1 MLETFTQ
8 RVGYRPG
15 EQVASHARHRF
26 RLVPTSATVS
36 NAPQVDPSLW
46 LVHYGPSPQPIPA
59 ELLPVPPPM
68 STALQQRM
76 QLQRGGMI
84 ARKDFMLADRLN
96 WPTINLPREGRGH
109 PMMAQPPAA
118 RNIPQQMAYP
128 PHPNKRSR
136 TAAHAAAQQQQQH
149 HMVPAAHFV
158 AFDEEED
165 THNGDMFDH
174 LTPRDISMARYMRN
188 HEWMEEVL
196 GTAYRIGQIVPADLG
211 LGLQGE
217 LSSVTE
223 GIFEAS
229 GVDAHKKPPSK
240 PVVGRLDAELAGQ
253 FKKRVADKILA
264 DQAELARMKAAHEK
278 KMAKFNSNSIL
289 MRAER
294 ELRVAVAD
302 TGHEFWRLEGKD
314 EDNEDGTTQFHDKSH
329 RRLEEIVADI
339 ESALGRHIEVIS
351 DVKRVQDGG
360 YQEPP
365 PEPEVLP
372 MPPSLPVPAE
382 SSVAGPSQLP
392 QQPRQAGF
400 QNGGGTVGESD
411 IIMGGTTAGPIDQ
424 TQPGAPSHPMP
435 HNQMPNIPPAVTASG
450 TGGAPPPQPAVG
462 QAVTQ
467 APISEDFTMQDS
479 GVGSEPS
486 AAPDQGTESGDWV
499 VVPKGGVSPRASASG
514 PPAAEIVAAPSEPAA
529 AASSLGE
536 AAKPSDHDLGEMN
549 TAGEALSSYGQA
561 NDDLTGDIGDGMDLG
576 MEDSAFGDA
585 VYGVEESRG
594 SADTPADGI

>member
-1 MLETFTQ
+1 M
-8 RVGYRPG
+8 P
-15 EQVASHARHRF
+15 
-26 RLVPTSATVS
+26 

-46 LVHYGPSPQPIPA
+46 LVHYGPSQQPIPA
-59 ELLPVPPPM
+59 EMLPVPPPM
-68 STALQQRM
+68 NAAMQQRM

-128 PHPNKRSR
+128 APPSKRSR
-136 TAAHAAAQQQQQH
+136 TAAHAAQQQQQQQQQQQH
-149 HMVPAAHFV
+149 MVPASAHFIT
-158 AFDEEED
+158 FDEEED

-174 LTPRDISMARYMRN
+174 ITPRDVSMARYMRN

-196 GTAYRIGQIVPADLG
+196 ASAYRIGQIVPADLG

-217 LSSVTE
+217 LSSMTE

-229 GVDAHKKPPSK
+229 GVDAHKKPPAK
-240 PVVGRLDAELAGQ
+240 PVVGHLDAELADQ
-253 FKKRVADKILA
+253 FKKRVADKIRA
-264 DQAELARMKAAHEK
+264 DQAELARMKALHEK
-278 KMAKFNSNSIL
+278 QMAKFNSNSVL

-294 ELRVAVAD
+294 ELRVTVD
-302 TGHEFWRLEGKD
+302 DSGHEFWRLEGKD
-314 EDNEDGTTQFHDKSH
+314 EDDEDGANHFNGKSH
-329 RRLEEIVADI
+329 RKIEEIVADI

-365 PEPEVLP
+365 PEPEFLP

-382 SSVAGPSQLP
+382 NSVAGPSQLSRP
-392 QQPRQAGF
+392 PSQSGSQNSGAVAG
-400 QNGGGTVGESD
+400 GSD
-411 IIMGGTTAGPIDQ
+411 ITMGGTATGPIDQ
-424 TQPGAPSHPMP
+424 TEPVVHSTPTPQPQLPS
-435 HNQMPNIPPAVTASG
+435 IPPAVPTPDVGA
-450 TGGAPPPQPAVG
+450 APPPPPPQQPIVS
-462 QAVTQ
+462 QAIPQ
-467 APISEDFTMQDS
+467 APASEDVTMQDS
-479 GVGSEPS
+479 DTARDPN

-499 VVPKGGVSPRASASG
+499 VVPKGGVSPSASASG
-514 PPAAEIVAAPSEPAA
+514 APAAEAVAAPSEPTP
-529 AASSLGE
+529 SLGE
-536 AAKPSDHDLGEMN
+536 AAKASDTDLGDMN
-549 TAGEALSSYGQA
+549 TAGEALSSYDQT
-561 NDDLTGDIGDGMDLG
+561 NEDLAGDIGDGMDLG

-594 SADTPADGI
+594 SVDTPADAI

>member
-1 MLETFTQ
+1 
-8 RVGYRPG
+8 
-15 EQVASHARHRF
+15 
-26 RLVPTSATVS
+26 
-36 NAPQVDPSLW
+36 
-46 LVHYGPSPQPIPA
+46 
-59 ELLPVPPPM
+59 
-68 STALQQRM
+68 
-76 QLQRGGMI
+76 MI

-109 PMMAQPPAA
+109 PMMAQPPTA
-118 RNIPQQMAYP
+118 RNMPQQMAYP
-128 PHPNKRSR
+128 PPPNKRSR
-136 TAAHAAAQQQQQH
+136 TAAHVAAQQQQQQQQ
-149 HMVPAAHFV
+149 HMAPAAHFI

-174 LTPRDISMARYMRN
+174 MTPRDISMARYMRN

-196 GTAYRIGQIVPADLG
+196 GSAYRIGQIVPADLG

-240 PVVGRLDAELAGQ
+240 PVVGHLDTELADQ

-264 DQAELARMKAAHEK
+264 DQAELAHMKAAHEK
-278 KMAKFNSNSIL
+278 QMAKFNSNSIL
-289 MRAER
+289 TRAEK
-294 ELRVAVAD
+294 ELRVAVDD

-314 EDNEDGTTQFHDKSH
+314 EDNEDGTTQFHDKSY
-329 RRLEEIVADI
+329 RKLEDIVADI

-382 SSVAGPSQLP
+382 ISVAGPSQLS
-392 QQPRQAGF
+392 QQPPQVDF
-400 QNGGGTVGESD
+400 QNGGVVVGESD
-411 IIMGGTTAGPIDQ
+411 ITMGGTTAGPIDRI
-424 TQPGAPSHPMP
+424 QPGAPSNLTSQ
-435 HNQMPNIPPAVTASG
+435 NQMPNIPPTVPAAG
-450 TGGAPPPQPAVG
+450 IGGAPPPQPVVS

-467 APISEDFTMQDS
+467 VPISEDVTMQDS
-479 GVGSEPS
+479 GVASEPN

-499 VVPKGGVSPRASASG
+499 VVPKGGVSPSASASG
-514 PPAAEIVAAPSEPAA
+514 PPAAETVAVPSEPPAP
-529 AASSLGE
+529 SLGE
-536 AAKPSDHDLGEMN
+536 VAKSSDHDLGDMN
-549 TAGEALSSYGQA
+549 TAGEALSSYDQT
-561 NDDLTGDIGDGMDLG
+561 NDDLTADIGDDMDLG

-594 SADTPADGI
+594 SADTSVDGI